1 MEQARGR
8 SICSTMWITG
18 VPILLES
25 VEFREYR
32 FHTGLRTEE
41 LWKSSIRTGAIT
53 AACAP
58 VLWQSVSPPSVLSA
72 AGAWHQKASV
82 MTSYHEL
89 SPSVAHKSR
98 FKSHML
104 TWCSA
109 SRIEIIK
116 RERDDQVIHCCQNN
130 MNHQPCSAPHHPRCT
145 MSDSKE
151 TPWGY
156 TTVTEWSTPSI
167 LHHHSHT
174 RSEGETL
181 SEQDSLT
188 SFPLKPL
195 LVSEICET
203 FSDPFTFSLPW
214 KLNDRASHVWSH
226 LHAYK

>member
-116 RERDDQVIHCCQNN
+116 RERERWPSHSLLSKQHESSALQCTPPPPLYHVWQQRDPLGLYNSHWVINTFHF
-130 MNHQPCSAPHHPRCT
+130 
-145 MSDSKE
+145 
-151 TPWGY
+151 
-156 TTVTEWSTPSI
+156 TPSQP
-167 LHHHSHT
+167 HKKRRRNFVWT
-174 RSEGETL
+174 RLTYLFSTETVACVRDMWNFL
-181 SEQDSLT
+181 RPVHIFIALKAEWQGIACLK
-188 SFPLKPL
+188 SFTC
-195 LVSEICET
+195 I
-203 FSDPFTFSLPW
+203 
-214 KLNDRASHVWSH
+214 
-226 LHAYK
+226 